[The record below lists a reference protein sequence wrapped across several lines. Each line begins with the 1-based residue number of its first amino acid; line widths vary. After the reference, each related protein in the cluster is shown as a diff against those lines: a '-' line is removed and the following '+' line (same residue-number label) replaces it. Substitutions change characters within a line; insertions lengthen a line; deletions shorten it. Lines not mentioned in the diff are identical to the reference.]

1 MSNKVAVLC
10 CLVSSLLLPVSSL
23 FAVRV
28 PQTAPKAL
36 KDTQDPAAVKA
47 HEEALASQ
55 PKSPMAPVI
64 PDEWVEQIRK
74 LADENSKR
82 ENKPVEN
89 LEVILKKDG
98 SLSHLLVMIM
108 IAHDAR
114 RTPNDSRQN
123 HAVCRA
129 TAEGKDHKLKLE
141 ATYKEEG
148 PDLYEILSADQLAIA
163 AQELTAVQRLQLTFI
178 KNGLNYTLQAN
189 AIVAPDGKSWAW
201 EIGPSEEQ
209 SPNVIYALY
218 YYPIAH
224 EIHSIHLDNAKAAAK
239 LEKAAKDAGMQLKWV
254 KDMNDR

>member
-1 MSNKVAVLC
+1 MRKKVAVLC
-10 CLVSSLLLPVSSL
+10 CLVSSLFLPGQSLL
-23 FAVRV
+23 AVRV
-28 PQTAPKAL
+28 PQAAPKAL

-55 PKSPMAPVI
+55 PKSRMAQVI
-64 PDEWVEQIRK
+64 PDDWVGQIRK

-82 ENKPVEN
+82 KNKPVEN

-98 SLSHLLVMIM
+98 SLSHLLVMI
-108 IAHDAR
+108 AHDAR
-114 RTPNDSRQN
+114 RTPNDSRQD

-129 TAEGKDHKLKLE
+129 TVEGKEHKLKLE
-141 ATYKEEG
+141 ANHKEEG
-148 PDLYEILSADQLAIA
+148 PDLYEILSSDQLATA
-163 AQELTAVQRLQLTFI
+163 AQELAAVQRLQLAFI
-178 KNGLNYTLQAN
+178 KNALNYTLQAN

-218 YYPIAH
+218 FYPITH